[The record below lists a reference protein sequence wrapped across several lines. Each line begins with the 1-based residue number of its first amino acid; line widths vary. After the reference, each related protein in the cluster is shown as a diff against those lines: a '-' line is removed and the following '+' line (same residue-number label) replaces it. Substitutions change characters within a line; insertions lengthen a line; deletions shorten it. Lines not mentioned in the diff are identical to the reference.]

1 MVRCKTCKK
10 TFKSC
15 GCTGKHCWEI
25 SQQCYNCHYL
35 GINPNMTRSIKYEMS
50 TL

>member
-1 MVRCKTCKK
+1 MRCKTCKK

-15 GCTGKHCWEI
+15 GCTGKHCWET
-25 SQQCYNCHYL
+25 SQQCYSCHYL